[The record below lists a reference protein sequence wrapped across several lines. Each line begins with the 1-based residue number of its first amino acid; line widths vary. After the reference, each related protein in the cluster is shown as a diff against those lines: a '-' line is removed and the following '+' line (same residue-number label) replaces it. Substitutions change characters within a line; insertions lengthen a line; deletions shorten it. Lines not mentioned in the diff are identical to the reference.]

1 MITLKNSN
9 WLEKGVFFF
18 LLFSRNCYMFND
30 LYKISSILLYF
41 VLIVVFFVLCPMN
54 ALRNSSYVYIYSC
67 VCVYIYRLEMGLLL
81 CIHICMRERVRER
94 ERRRERERA
103 RERDRDECVAIYM
116 YVDRWIDR

>member
-30 LYKISSILLYF
+30 LYKYHQYYCILF
-41 VLIVVFFVLCPMN
+41 I
-54 ALRNSSYVYIYSC
+54 
-67 VCVYIYRLEMGLLL
+67 L

-94 ERRRERERA
+94 ERCRERERA